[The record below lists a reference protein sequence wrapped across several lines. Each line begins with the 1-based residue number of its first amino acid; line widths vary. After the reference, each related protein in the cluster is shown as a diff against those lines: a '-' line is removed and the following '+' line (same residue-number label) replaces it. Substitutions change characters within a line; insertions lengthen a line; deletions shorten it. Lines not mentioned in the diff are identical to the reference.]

1 MNPILIS
8 EEKYRSNPPKNKK
21 NMNPAQLKLNL
32 IKHITQIED
41 VNLLQRMQSFLNT
54 SGSLYNDTLNEIPSL
69 RNNKDT
75 EFNDK
80 EDFTDYIKEWVKD
93 M

>member
-1 MNPILIS
+1 MDV
-8 EEKYRSNPPKNKK
+8 RD
-21 NMNPAQLKLNL
+21 LKLNL
-32 IKHITQIED
+32 ITHIAKIED
-41 VNLLQRMQSFLNT
+41 VNLLQRLQAFLNT
-54 SGSLYNDTLNEIPSL
+54 SGSLYNDKLNEIPSL
-69 RNNKDT
+69 RNNKDQ

>member
-1 MNPILIS
+1 MDVR
-8 EEKYRSNPPKNKK
+8 E
-21 NMNPAQLKLNL
+21 LKLNL
-32 IKHITQIED
+32 ITHIAKIED
-41 VNLLQRMQSFLNT
+41 VNLLQRLQAFLNT
-54 SGSLYNDTLNEIPSL
+54 SGSLYNDKLNEIPSL
-69 RNNKDT
+69 RNNKDQ

>member
-1 MNPILIS
+1 MNTR
-8 EEKYRSNPPKNKK
+8 E
-21 NMNPAQLKLNL
+21 LKLDL
-32 IKHITQIED
+32 IQKIIKIDD
-41 VNLLQRMQSFLNT
+41 VSLLQKIQVFLNT
-54 SGSLYNDTLNEIPSL
+54 SGSLYNDKLKEFPSL
-69 RNNKDT
+69 RNNKES

>member
-1 MNPILIS
+1 MSHTLIL
-8 EEKYRSNPPKNKK
+8 EGVYPFNPPKLRP
-21 NMNPAQLKLNL
+21 MNALELKLNL

-41 VNLLQRMQSFLNT
+41 VSLLQRMQAFLNT
-54 SGSLYNDTLNEIPSL
+54 SGSLYNDTMNEVPSL
-69 RNNKDT
+69 RNNKIE

>member
-1 MNPILIS
+1 MD
-8 EEKYRSNPPKNKK
+8 
-21 NMNPAQLKLNL
+21 AQQLKLNL
-32 IKHITQIED
+32 IKHITQID
-41 VNLLQRMQSFLNT
+41 DINLLQRMQAFLNT
-54 SGSLYNDTLNEIPSL
+54 SGSLYNEKLNEIPSL
-69 RNNKDT
+69 RNNKDQ

>member
-1 MNPILIS
+1 MD
-8 EEKYRSNPPKNKK
+8 
-21 NMNPAQLKLNL
+21 AQQLKLNL
-32 IKHITQIED
+32 IKHITQID
-41 VNLLQRMQSFLNT
+41 DINLLQRMQAFLNT
-54 SGSLYNDTLNEIPSL
+54 SGSLYNEKLNEIPSL
-69 RNNKDT
+69 RNNKNQ

>member
-1 MNPILIS
+1 MSAL
-8 EEKYRSNPPKNKK
+8 
-21 NMNPAQLKLNL
+21 QLKLNL

-41 VNLLQRMQSFLNT
+41 VNLLQRMQSFINT
-54 SGSLYNDTLNEIPSL
+54 SGSLYNDKLNEIPSL
-69 RNNKDT
+69 RNNKNK

-80 EDFTDYIKEWVKD
+80 EDFTGYIKEWVKD

>member
-1 MNPILIS
+1 MDVL
-8 EEKYRSNPPKNKK
+8 E
-21 NMNPAQLKLNL
+21 LKLNL
-32 IKHITQIED
+32 ITHITKIED
-41 VNLLQRMQSFLNT
+41 VNLLQRLQAFINT
-54 SGSLYNDTLNEIPSL
+54 SGSLYNEKLNEIPSL
-69 RNNKDT
+69 RNNKDQ

>member
-1 MNPILIS
+1 MNAS
-8 EEKYRSNPPKNKK
+8 
-21 NMNPAQLKLNL
+21 QLKLNL

-41 VNLLQRMQSFLNT
+41 VNLLQRMQAFLNT
-54 SGSLYNDTLNEIPSL
+54 SGSLYNDKLNEIPSL
-69 RNNKDT
+69 RNNKEK

>member
-1 MNPILIS
+1 MNAS
-8 EEKYRSNPPKNKK
+8 E
-21 NMNPAQLKLNL
+21 LKLNL

-41 VNLLQRMQSFLNT
+41 VSLLQRMQAFLNT
-54 SGSLYNDTLNEIPSL
+54 SGSLYNDKLNEIPSL
-69 RNNKDT
+69 RNNKNK

>member
-1 MNPILIS
+1 MDVR
-8 EEKYRSNPPKNKK
+8 E
-21 NMNPAQLKLNL
+21 LKLNL
-32 IKHITQIED
+32 ITHIAKIED
-41 VNLLQRMQSFLNT
+41 VNLLQRLQAFLNT
-54 SGSLYNDTLNEIPSL
+54 SGSLYNEKLNEIPSL
-69 RNNKDT
+69 RNNKEQ

>member
-1 MNPILIS
+1 MNAL
-8 EEKYRSNPPKNKK
+8 E
-21 NMNPAQLKLNL
+21 LKLNL

-41 VNLLQRMQSFLNT
+41 VNLLQRMQAFLNT
-54 SGSLYNDTLNEIPSL
+54 SGSLYNDKLNEIPTL
-69 RNNKDT
+69 RNNKDE